1 MTAGVAKVHGQ
12 VLPDTM
18 TGGYRTTFLK
28 IGNAERNFNT
38 STLVA
43 GVLVEGGFD
52 KAIQAIQKVATT
64 VYIGPNED
72 RGIIV
77 GVDGIT
83 AQPTGPAYN
92 GDTTPTVAERIK
104 AEVDTAL
111 STTTTVVAE
120 VQLTYSLL

>member
-1 MTAGVAKVHGQ
+1 MPGVEKVHGQ
-12 VLPDTM
+12 VLPDSM
-18 TGGYRTTFLK
+18 SGGYRTTFLK
-28 IGNAERNFNT
+28 IGNAQRDFST

-52 KAIQAIQKVATT
+52 KAIKAIQKVATT
-64 VYIGPNED
+64 VYIGPNEA

-83 AQPTGPAYN
+83 AQLLDSN
-92 GDTTPTVAERIK
+92 SDGDFTVAERIK

-111 STTTTVVAE
+111 NTTTTTVSTVE
-120 VQLTYSLL
+120 FTFSLV

>member
-1 MTAGVAKVHGQ
+1 MPGVEKVHGQ
-12 VLPDTM
+12 VLPDSM
-18 TGGYRTTFLK
+18 SGGYRTTFLK
-28 IGNAERNFNT
+28 IGNAQRDFST

-52 KAIQAIQKVATT
+52 KAIKAIQKVATT
-64 VYIGPNED
+64 VYIGPNEA

-83 AQPTGPAYN
+83 AQLLDSN
-92 GDTTPTVAERIK
+92 SDGDFTVAERIK

-111 STTTTVVAE
+111 NTTTTTVSTVE
-120 VQLTYSLL
+120 LTFSLV

>member
-1 MTAGVAKVHGQ
+1 MPGVEKVHGQ
-12 VLPDTM
+12 VLPDSM
-18 TGGYRTTFLK
+18 SGGYRTTFLK
-28 IGNAERNFNT
+28 IGNAQRDFST
-38 STLVA
+38 STLVG

-52 KAIQAIQKVATT
+52 KAIKAIQKVATT

-83 AQPTGPAYN
+83 AQPTGLAYN
-92 GDTTPTVAERIK
+92 SDSSPTVAERIK

-111 STTTTVVAE
+111 STTTTTVSE
-120 VQLTYSLL
+120 VEFTFSLV